1 MGKAGEPVG
10 TDTAEQPGE
19 VGRIRRLQSG
29 TDVCVIA
36 YGTIMPSAIEVARRL
51 EAAGRSVTIVS
62 CHTIKPLDVEGI
74 TALLRSHRQ
83 VVVIEEAAP
92 GGGLGAQVKVLA
104 WDAGASCRI
113 DAFSLRDEFTHV
125 YGSHAEVLASHGLT
139 PERICA
145 DLGLA

>member
-1 MGKAGEPVG
+1 
-10 TDTAEQPGE
+10 
-19 VGRIRRLQSG
+19 
-29 TDVCVIA
+29 
-36 YGTIMPSAIEVARRL
+36 MPSAIEVARRL

-104 WDAGASCRI
+104 WDAGDRKSTTSELQSLMRI
-113 DAFSLRDEFTHV
+113 SYAVFC
-125 YGSHAEVLASHGLT
+125 LT
-139 PERICA
+139 KKKTNRTKQ
-145 DLGLA
+145 